1 MKKHKIEIE
10 ESSIIIGLK
19 GSKNAFQLELTESG
33 LTLKVIDNEGNEKQS
48 LFACE
53 NSILGENPTSRFFP
67 PIKSEAPKSKIAKF
81 PAKIKSRCP
90 VCGKQ
95 IQIGEMIQW
104 QKGSPAVC
112 ADCDYPDDLP
122 KFYEKPAPQ
131 AKTCC
136 QCGRQFYYGES
147 LVNGGDWKESY
158 CGCGK

>member
-10 ESSIIIGLK
+10 ESRIVIALK
-19 GSKNAFQLELTESG
+19 GSKNAFQLELTEGG
-33 LTLKVIDNEGNEKQS
+33 LKLKVIDSEGNEKQS

-53 NSILGENPTSRFFP
+53 NSVLGGENQTSRFFP

-95 IQIGEMIQW
+95 IQIGDLIQW

-122 KFYEKPAPQ
+122 KFYDKPVPQ

-147 LVNGGDWKESY
+147 LVNGGDWKESW
-158 CGCGK
+158 CGCK